1 MPGNVQR
8 GLVLAPAIRKMVIFG
23 NSYPKLADL
32 KKEVTDKVNGL
43 LGLERNYIL
52 PRFSRQVEKVFG
64 EYTEIR
70 LNREIKNGSFNTI
83 LETTNRS
90 WLNYWPTEKLSD

>member
-1 MPGNVQR
+1 M
-8 GLVLAPAIRKMVIFG
+8 
-23 NSYPKLADL
+23 ADL